1 MYIEV
6 KRGEIVAE
14 KKKKRGRPRKRVP
27 NELSERRPALY
38 KGQSKY
44 KGKLIGGEGKRMLI
58 EKLVNEWF
66 LNGNNATMA
75 LYTVEYPRYDMT
87 NIKDKHACSQRA
99 SRLINSEYG
108 RKLVAKKLENM
119 RRLDDDRV
127 ILKTKERKIW
137 LSEVVLGLREEE
149 ASTDTKIKC
158 IDNLNK
164 MDGIGNNKINQTN
177 VNVNLSIED
186 QRKALQ
192 EEFKKSFDFIEG
204 EFKENVE
211 IARTSQGII
220 GQSDTERETDKVA

>member
-1 MYIEV
+1 
-6 KRGEIVAE
+6 
-14 KKKKRGRPRKRVP
+14 
-27 NELSERRPALY
+27 
-38 KGQSKY
+38 
-44 KGKLIGGEGKRMLI
+44 
-58 EKLVNEWF
+58 
-66 LNGNNATMA
+66 
-75 LYTVEYPRYDMT
+75 
-87 NIKDKHACSQRA
+87 
-99 SRLINSEYG
+99 
-108 RKLVAKKLENM
+108 M

-220 GQSDTERETDKVA
+220 GQSDTER